1 MASSL
6 DILGLFEQYF
16 GYRPVNFNFPP
27 APVPNKYADLGSKY
41 FSRDATG
48 REYYMPIFLG
58 KMELPNAVMRISGQ
72 KEILKTPLQGQRGTV
87 KELINIDDYQ
97 ITIRGLII
105 GEEPKYPEG
114 LVKRMRALYERNE
127 AVELRCPISDIFLV
141 TPERKGFDKVVIE
154 AIDFPEVNG
163 TMNVRPY
170 EIRLISDEEFDL
182 FID

>member
-1 MASSL
+1 MASSI
-6 DILGLFEQYF
+6 DILGLFQQYF
-16 GYRPVNFNFPP
+16 GYRPAFNFEP
-27 APVPNKYADLGSKY
+27 APDRKEYADLGSPY
-41 FSRDATG
+41 FKRDATG
-48 REYYMPIFLG
+48 REYYMPITLG
-58 KMELPNAVMRISGQ
+58 GIELPNAMMRISGQ

-105 GEEPKYPEG
+105 GEQPEYPEDM
-114 LVKRMRALYERNE
+114 VKQLRKLYERNE
-127 AVELRCPISDIFLV
+127 AIELRCPISDIFLV
-141 TPERKGFDKVVIE
+141 TPEREGFDKVVIE